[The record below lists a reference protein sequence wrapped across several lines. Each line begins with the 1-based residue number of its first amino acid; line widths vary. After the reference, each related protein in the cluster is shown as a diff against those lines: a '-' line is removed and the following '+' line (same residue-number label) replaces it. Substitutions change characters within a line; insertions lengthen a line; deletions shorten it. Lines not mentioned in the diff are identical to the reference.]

1 MDVIPAPYQ
10 VRGKLQRES
19 RLRPCGSRELLRAW
33 IPVFTG
39 MTEIER
45 EKEKRDKFM
54 TTIKDSGLI
63 QDEPLIFEQGAEGRK
78 GYSLPQWDVEEV
90 EVKNF
95 IPSHLLRKEL
105 EGFPQLSEVDVVRH
119 FTRLSQWNYGVDSG
133 PYPLGSC
140 TMKYNPKVNEE
151 IARMSG
157 FALLHPYTPDEVSQG
172 ILKLMYELQTF
183 LAEITGMDHV
193 TLQPAAGAQ
202 GELTGMMMIK
212 ACLQARGGK
221 RRKVL
226 VPDTAHGTNC
236 STSAIASYQ
245 MVEIKS
251 NEKGVIPP
259 EEVSEQMDEE
269 VAAIMVTNPN
279 TLGLFEENSKEIAE
293 IVHRKGG
300 FVYCDGANL
309 NALMGIVKLGDLG
322 VDVVHLNL
330 HKTFSTPHGGGGPGS
345 GPVAVKKELSPYL
358 PIPVIE
364 KDGEAYWLNHDRPH
378 SIGRV
383 KAFYGNF
390 GVLVKAYAY
399 ILSMGPEGLKKA
411 SEMAVL
417 NSNYLMKRLKGCYYL
432 PYDRPC
438 MHECVFTDRFQER
451 YHVSTL
457 DIAKRLIDYG
467 FHPPTIYFPLVVKG
481 ALMMEPTETESKESL
496 DRFIE
501 TMIAIAKEAEENP
514 DLLRQ
519 APQKVKV
526 RRLDEVM
533 AARKPKL
540 KWTRDGEDSNQ

>member
-1 MDVIPAPYQ
+1 M
-10 VRGKLQRES
+10 
-19 RLRPCGSRELLRAW
+19 
-33 IPVFTG
+33 
-39 MTEIER
+39 IEKG
-45 EKEKRDKFM
+45 ED
-54 TTIKDSGLI
+54 TGLI
-63 QDEPLIFEQGAEGRK
+63 QEEPLIFEQGGKGRK

-90 EVKNF
+90 EAEN
-95 IPSHLLRKEL
+95 ILPSRLLREGL

-133 PYPLGSC
+133 LFPLGSC
-140 TMKYNPKVNEE
+140 TMKYSPKVNEE
-151 IARMSG
+151 VARMSG
-157 FALLHPYTPDEVSQG
+157 FARVHPYQSEDLSQG
-172 ILKLMYELQTF
+172 ILRLMFELEGF
-183 LAEITGMDHV
+183 LAEITGMDRV
-193 TLQPAAGAQ
+193 SLQPAAGAH
-202 GELTGMMMIK
+202 GELTGMMMVK
-212 ACLQARGGK
+212 SCLGARGEK
-221 RRKVL
+221 RKKVL

-236 STSAIASYQ
+236 STSAIASYRI
-245 MVEIKS
+245 VEIQS
-251 NEKGVIPP
+251 NEKGIVSP
-259 EEVSEQMDEE
+259 EKVAEEMDEE

-279 TLGLFEENSKEIAE
+279 TLGLFEEQLAEIAE

-322 VDVVHLNL
+322 VDVVHINL
-330 HKTFSTPHGGGGPGS
+330 HKTFSTPHGGGGPGA
-345 GPVAVKKELSPYL
+345 GPVAVKKELAPYL

-364 KDGEAYWLNHDRPH
+364 KAGEAYRLHYDQPH
-378 SIGRV
+378 SIGKM

-390 GVLVKAYAY
+390 GVLLKAYAY
-399 ILSMGPEGLKKA
+399 ILSMGAEGLKRA

-417 NSNYLMKRLKGCYYL
+417 NANYLMKRLKGHYYL
-432 PYDRPC
+432 PYDRAC

-481 ALMMEPTETESKESL
+481 ALMLEPTETESKESL

-501 TMIAIAKEAEENP
+501 TMIEIAKEAEKDP

-519 APQKVKV
+519 APQRVKV
-526 RRLDEVM
+526 RRLDEVL

-540 KWTRDGEDSNQ
+540 RWTIRK

>member
-1 MDVIPAPYQ
+1 M
-10 VRGKLQRES
+10 
-19 RLRPCGSRELLRAW
+19 
-33 IPVFTG
+33 
-39 MTEIER
+39 
-45 EKEKRDKFM
+45 KRVEDR
-54 TTIKDSGLI
+54 GLI
-63 QDEPLIFEQGAEGRK
+63 QDEPLIFEQGGRGRR

-90 EVKNF
+90 EANHLV
-95 IPSHLLRKEL
+95 PPDLLRKDL

-133 PYPLGSC
+133 LYPLGSC

-151 IARMSG
+151 IARMNG
-157 FALLHPYTPDEVSQG
+157 FANIHPYYPQDLSQG
-172 ILKLMYELQTF
+172 ILKLMYQLEGF

-193 TLQPAAGAQ
+193 TLQPAAGAH

-212 ACLQARGGK
+212 ACLHARGEK

-245 MVEIKS
+245 MVGIRS
-251 NEKGVIPP
+251 NERGVIGP
-259 EEVSEQMDEE
+259 EQVAEQMDEE

-279 TLGLFEENSKEIAE
+279 TLGLFEEHLSEIAE
-293 IVHRKGG
+293 IVHRRGG

-322 VDVVHLNL
+322 VDVVHINL
-330 HKTFSTPHGGGGPGS
+330 HKTFSTPHGGGGPGA
-345 GPVAVKKELSPYL
+345 GPVAIKKELASFL
-358 PIPVIE
+358 PIPIIE
-364 KDGEAYWLNHDRPH
+364 KVGEAYKLNHDRPH
-378 SIGRV
+378 SVGKM

-390 GVLVKAYAY
+390 GVLLKAYAY
-399 ILSMGPEGLKKA
+399 ILSMGAEGLRMA

-417 NSNYLMKRLKGCYYL
+417 NANYLMRRLKGHYHL

-438 MHECVFTDRFQER
+438 MHECVFTDRFQEKH
-451 YHVSTL
+451 HVSTL
-457 DIAKRLIDYG
+457 DIAKRLIDHG

-481 ALMMEPTETESKESL
+481 ALMMEPTETENKESL

-501 TMIAIAKEAEENP
+501 TMIKIAKEAEENP

-526 RRLDEVM
+526 RRLDEVL

-540 KWTRDGEDSNQ
+540 KWTQER